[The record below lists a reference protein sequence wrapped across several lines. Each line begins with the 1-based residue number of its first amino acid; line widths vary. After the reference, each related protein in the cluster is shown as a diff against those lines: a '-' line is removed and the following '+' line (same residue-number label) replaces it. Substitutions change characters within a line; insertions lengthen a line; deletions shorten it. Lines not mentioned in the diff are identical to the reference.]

1 MTGLLQNSTPLLL
14 LCCLAAAINVSAGS
28 FCTYNFAKLVQHTWT
43 MPEGFASYDVAS
55 NHSSTNASALH
66 VPRSVGDSTPKQK
79 TAAVQSDSNG
89 KCPANLYAPIG
100 FYNQPRRSDSKRS
113 IKKLANETGVT
124 ESTTHATNKTT
135 GHVTASSANSQCP
148 NTKLM
153 LAAELFSSAS
163 QRKST
168 RKQK

>member
-14 LCCLAAAINVSAGS
+14 LCCLAAAINVSASS

-43 MPEGFASYDVAS
+43 MPEGFASYD
-55 NHSSTNASALH
+55 
-66 VPRSVGDSTPKQK
+66 
-79 TAAVQSDSNG
+79 
-89 KCPANLYAPIG
+89 
-100 FYNQPRRSDSKRS
+100 
-113 IKKLANETGVT
+113 GVT
-124 ESTTHATNKTT
+124 ESTTRATNKTT

-153 LAAELFSSAS
+153 LAAELFSSTS